1 MAHFFDCTN
10 SETSRFRVVDH
21 ICDNL
26 ELRTKMPRS
35 DHAAVHSS
43 PGQSAFS
50 LESALQEILR
60 EPISSV
66 KERERTALDRLLG
79 QTKNRCVLFGAGGLG
94 RSALGALKGTG
105 IQPLAI
111 SDNNQALWGTPVDGT
126 PLLSPADAAE
136 RFGKDAL
143 FIVTIRNEHH
153 SSRETFGQLK
163 SLGCQHVSSANP
175 VCWRLSEALLPF
187 LLYDLPHKLY
197 EQSDR
202 VLLAAQIWEDDASR
216 LDYLANIRLRAL
228 DDLSGLPEPA
238 VEESYFPEGIFDA
251 EPGEVVLDCGAFDG
265 DTIRSVIARQPNFG
279 MIEAVEADS
288 NSFAKLETYIATLE
302 PTLRSRIHLHRCAIG
317 ARRGTILFEN
327 SGTSGS
333 KISDADGIETDM
345 VPIDDL
351 CASTPVTMIKMDIEG
366 AEFDALVGGKQ
377 VIQRDRPILAICV
390 YHSQEDIWRLPLLV
404 REICPDYRMYLK
416 SHGRDGIQT
425 VAYAVPPER
434 VRNSEQTLPA

>member
-1 MAHFFDCTN
+1 
-10 SETSRFRVVDH
+10 
-21 ICDNL
+21 
-26 ELRTKMPRS
+26 MPPS
-35 DHAAVHSS
+35 DRAAVHSS
-43 PGQSAFS
+43 PCQSAFS
-50 LESALQEILR
+50 LESALQDLLR
-60 EPISSV
+60 EPIPSV
-66 KERERTALDRLLG
+66 KERERIALDRLLG
-79 QTKNRCVLFGAGGLG
+79 QTKNRCLLFGAGSFG
-94 RSALGALKGTG
+94 RGVLAALKSAG

-111 SDNNQALWGTPVDGT
+111 SDNNRTLWGTTMDGT
-126 PLLSPADAAE
+126 PLLSPVEASE
-136 RFGKDAL
+136 RFGNDAL

-153 SSRETFGQLK
+153 SSRDTFDQLR
-163 SLGCQHVSSANP
+163 SLGCKHVSSASP

-228 DDLSGLPEPA
+228 DDFSGLPEPA

-302 PTLRSRIHLHRCAIG
+302 PTLRSRIRLHRCAIG
-317 ARRGTILFEN
+317 GRRGTICFEN
-327 SGTSGS
+327 TGTAGS
-333 KISDADGIETDM
+333 RISDTDGTEVDL

-351 CASTPVTMIKMDIEG
+351 CASTRVTMIKMDIEG
-366 AEFDALVGGKQ
+366 AEFDALAGGKQ

-390 YHSQEDIWRLPLLV
+390 YHSQEDIWRLPLMV

-416 SHGRDGIQT
+416 SHGGDGIQT

-434 VRNSEQTLPA
+434 VRNSEQTLPT